1 MVEFWG
7 ARDGT
12 LSQHSGGVEDRS
24 GTGLCGRKFDAPTP
38 PPSHPV
44 TICVYFL

>member
-12 LSQHSGGVEDRS
+12 LSQHNGGVEDRS
-24 GTGLCGRKFDAPTP
+24 GTGLCGRKCDAP